1 MASRVTVLRDGKVSG
16 AAQVDEV
23 SDEQLFG
30 WIVGRRL
37 VGSTFPAKPD
47 LSTEPEGYL

>member
-1 MASRVTVLRDGKVSG
+1 MS
-16 AAQVDEV
+16 E
-23 SDEQLFG
+23 LFG

-47 LSTEPEGYL
+47 LSAEPEGYL